1 MMPLPPEIVAL
12 LRDRSFAHVAF
23 VDGKGRPHV
32 TPMWVDAT
40 DDGHVLF
47 NTAEGRVK
55 EAALQPGAAVAVS
68 VGMPDRPY
76 SYVMIRGRVALRTHE
91 GAVDAINRLSQK
103 YQGTDFSLPDGQ
115 VRVTILIAP
124 EQVVVH

>member
-1 MMPLPPEIVAL
+1 MMRLPPETMAL
-12 LRDRSFAHVAF
+12 LRDRSFAHLAF
-23 VDGKGRPHV
+23 VDADGLPHV
-32 TPMWVDAT
+32 TPMWVDVT

-55 EAALQPGAAVAVS
+55 EAVLQKGVPVACS

-76 SYVMIRGRVALRTHE
+76 SYVMIRGRVADRTHE
-91 GAVDAINRLSQK
+91 GATATIHRLSQK
-103 YQGTDFSLPDGQ
+103 YHGTDYSLPDGQ

-124 EQVVVH
+124 DDVVVH